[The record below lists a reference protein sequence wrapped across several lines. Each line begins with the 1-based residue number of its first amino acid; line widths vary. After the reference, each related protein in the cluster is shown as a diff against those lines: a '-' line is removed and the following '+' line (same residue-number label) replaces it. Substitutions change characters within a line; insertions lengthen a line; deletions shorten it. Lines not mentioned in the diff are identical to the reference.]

1 MLGEAKNI
9 IISKDDT
16 IIMDGAGT
24 KYVFYCKRELNFL

>member
-1 MLGEAKNI
+1 MLGEAKQV

-24 KYVFYCKRELNFL
+24 KYILSYIQK